1 MNKNFL
7 KTRKWKEKYVW
18 DSGAL
23 VQNSPDGPKCQGR
36 AHTVTER
43 FLGATARGAFLET
56 APSSYVAMSGQDEPF
71 LWHPRPRQ
79 SPKIIWQRKIHIMI
93 GKLKESY
100 STLLFKRSFGWDRKS
115 PAHLPPQRPCS
126 SSSTRINLAEGQTE
140 SNQKQPQRKEGMKA
154 PRNVMRTYLGISK
167 RSPAWGT

>member
-56 APSSYVAMSGQDEPF
+56 APSSICGNV
-71 LWHPRPRQ
+71 WPRWTLTLAPEAQAKPQNHLAKKNSHYDWKIKRNILNTSFQKIVWLEQKVPR
-79 SPKIIWQRKIHIMI
+79 SPTP
-93 GKLKESY
+93 SAP
-100 STLLFKRSFGWDRKS
+100 LLFFLHLNKSCWRADR
-115 PAHLPPQRPCS
+115 
-126 SSSTRINLAEGQTE
+126 E
-140 SNQKQPQRKEGMKA
+140 QPKTATKEGRYESSQKCHENI
-154 PRNVMRTYLGISK
+154 PGYL
-167 RSPAWGT
+167 